1 MASDTRPDA
10 AQILAWSKTRRRRA
24 RLLQFIGAGL
34 LAAGVGYF
42 FVKRS
47 SSENEQ
53 ALHFV
58 TGEAKISDLRET
70 VTATGTL
77 KGLNSVDVGAQISGR
92 VATVLVDFN
101 DKVTAGQV
109 LAEIDPVQLKS
120 RVEQSRAQVNAAD
133 ASIRLARATVEQSKA
148 QLERTRELAER
159 GLMSAKDL
167 EAARGDADRASASV
181 ASAEAQATLARATLK
196 DATAALSWTTIRAP
210 IDGIV
215 LARLVEPGQTVAA
228 SLQSPVLFTIASD
241 LRELQLYVDVDEADV
256 GRVQAG
262 QEASFAVDAW
272 SNRSFSS
279 RVVSVHNLPT
289 AGQTV
294 VSYQAVLSVAN
305 QELLLRP
312 GMTATAT
319 IVTSEHKGVLTVPNA
334 ALRFTPPATPDR
346 SQPAL
351 PFFGMRRGGF
361 GQRTNPNATTSDEA
375 HGVVWLLTQGKP
387 KSEEIE
393 IGGTDGE
400 STEVKGG
407 ALTAGTPVIID
418 VEQARPK

>member
-1 MASDTRPDA
+1 
-10 AQILAWSKTRRRRA
+10 
-24 RLLQFIGAGL
+24 
-34 LAAGVGYF
+34 
-42 FVKRS
+42 
-47 SSENEQ
+47 
-53 ALHFV
+53 
-58 TGEAKISDLRET
+58 
-70 VTATGTL
+70 
-77 KGLNSVDVGAQISGR
+77 
-92 VATVLVDFN
+92 
-101 DKVTAGQV
+101 
-109 LAEIDPVQLKS
+109 VQLKS
-120 RVEQSRAQVNAAD
+120 RVDQSRAQVNAAD
-133 ASIRLARATVEQSKA
+133 AAILLARATVEQSKA
-148 QLERTRELAER
+148 QLERTRELAEK

-167 EAARGDADRASASV
+167 EAARGDADRARASV
-181 ASAEAQATLARATLK
+181 ASAEAQATLARASLK

-256 GRVQAG
+256 GRVRAEQD
-262 QEASFAVDAW
+262 ASFAVDAW
-272 SNRSFSS
+272 PNRTFSS

-305 QELLLRP
+305 QDLSLRP

-319 IVTSEHKGVLTVPNA
+319 IVTSEHKNVLIVPNA

-361 GQRTNPNATTSDEA
+361 GQRPNPNATVTDEA
-375 HGVVWLLTQGKP
+375 RGVVWVLAQGKP
-387 KSEEIE
+387 KSEVID

-407 ALTAGTPVIID
+407 PLAAGTPVIVD
-418 VEQARPK
+418 VEQARAK